1 MFKMKIWKIRLKNNN
16 DVLTGDDKVIE
27 YVHMCCIL
35 FSAWMHDS
43 KELKLTVFQMKEK
56 RNKEEMGHA
65 KRNYGYLLSV

>member
-1 MFKMKIWKIRLKNNN
+1 M
-16 DVLTGDDKVIE
+16 GDDKVIE

-35 FSAWMHDS
+35 FSAWMHDL